1 MQNTLSNSINVPA
14 RERGGQNIV
23 GAIMPPVHHH
33 HHGVNKKMMD
43 ITNMRNNQARS
54 LDKYAY
60 E

>member
-14 RERGGQNIV
+14 RERGGPNIN
-23 GAIMPPVHHH
+23 GAIMPPVHQGH
-33 HHGVNKKMMD
+33 NKKMMEM
-43 ITNMRNNQARS
+43 TNLRNNQARS